1 MDSIINQVRGN
12 LLPTA
17 AVYLGYLL
25 LIIGF
30 VNIISL
36 DFFTGVADLIIG
48 VALSFSYMGIQIDVK
63 NHLYR
68 NYISLFGLP
77 IGTWETLDVYSN
89 TAVLRSLVK
98 YTSYYKAVIPLHSRQ
113 TYYEVYLLDKTHRK
127 KLLVERLTDKEQ
139 AIHKA
144 KLLAKTLQIEYSASY
159 NPIIS
164 ARSRARR
171 K

>member
-1 MDSIINQVRGN
+1 MDSIINHVRGN

-36 DFFTGVADLIIG
+36 DFFTGIADLITG

-68 NYISLFGLP
+68 NYISFFGLP
-77 IGTWETLDVYSN
+77 IGTWKSLDIYTN

-98 YTSYYKAVIPLHSRQ
+98 YTSYYRGVIPLNTRE
-113 TYYEVYLLDKTHRK
+113 TYYEVYLLNESHRE
-127 KLLVERLTDKEQ
+127 KLLVERLTNKEQ
-139 AIHKA
+139 AIVKA
-144 KLLAKTLQIEYSASY
+144 KSLANTLKIEYSQTY
-159 NPIIS
+159 NPVIS